1 MKMMLTHLTGS
12 LRGRTQY
19 FDTESISFGIGK
31 QCGIV
36 FDGAKDVVVCPVHAE
51 LKVEEGRP
59 VIRDQS
65 RQAALFVN
73 GQRRAE
79 TVLQDGDLI
88 QFGQEGPL
96 LRFRLCREDAPDT
109 KPLRTIVADCRDIVV
124 RTPHPRYLSPLYL
137 ARHVLAD
144 VARYASPSVRLSAAL
159 LVVIPLLVIVV
170 LGGVAYRQHRL
181 ALQSQQ
187 RVADLVR
194 QLESGRLTQDEME
207 RRIVQERG
215 RVEEL
220 SRRHDELVARLKA
233 SIREQEAAR
242 GSQAELRAIREQLN
256 KVEGEQRFAEAL
268 AERFGGGVGL
278 LQGGYGFV
286 EQGTGRPLRYQ
297 GLDQLGHPYVD
308 KDGDP
313 LVTVEGLGPPV
324 VIYYAGS
331 GFLVD
336 RAGTVLTNRHLVRM
350 WDYYEPARRLLE
362 SGFEPRLA
370 MLRIFFP
377 GIRESFVL
385 EVLGV
390 SDVADLAA
398 LRTDR
403 APSGAPVLRL
413 AAPDE
418 SPRVGEPVVSLSY
431 PGTFDSLMG
440 RLAQPVSDDILKEA
454 GENPSLL
461 AEALAKRGL
470 VRPLVTQG
478 HVADVSP
485 DTLTFEAGAA
495 SGSSG
500 GAVIDR
506 DGRVIAINH
515 AALQRVGGLNVGLRT
530 RPALDLLAQ
539 LRLAPGPAAGGLG
552 R

>member
-36 FDGAKDVVVCPVHAE
+36 FDGAKDAVVCPVHAE
-51 LKVEEGRP
+51 LTVEQGRP

-73 GQRRAE
+73 GQRQAE
-79 TVLQDGDLI
+79 TSLRDGDLI
-88 QFGQEGPL
+88 QFGREGPL
-96 LRFRLCREDAPDT
+96 LRFRLCREDAPGE
-109 KPLRTIVADCRDIVV
+109 KPLRSIMADCRDIVV

-144 VARYASPSVRLSAAL
+144 IVRYASPAVRISAAL
-159 LVVIPLLVIVV
+159 LVVVPLLIIVI

-187 RVADLVR
+187 RTADLVR
-194 QLESGRLTQDEME
+194 QLESERLTQGEME
-207 RRIVQERG
+207 ERIARERG

-220 SRRHDELVARLKA
+220 SRRHSELVAQLKA
-233 SIREQEAAR
+233 SARKQEAAR
-242 GSQAELRAIREQLN
+242 ASQAELRAIREQLN
-256 KVEGEQRFAEAL
+256 KVEGEQRFAEGL
-268 AERFGGGVGL
+268 AERFGGGIGL

-350 WDYYEPARRLLE
+350 WDYYEPARRLVE

-370 MLRIFFP
+370 LLRMFFP
-377 GIRESFVL
+377 GIPEPFAL

-390 SDVADLAA
+390 SEGADLAA

-403 APSGAPVLRL
+403 APAGAPPLRL
-413 AAPDE
+413 AGAEE
-418 SPRVGEPVVSLSY
+418 SPIVGEPVVALSY
-431 PGTFDSLMG
+431 PGSFDSLLG
-440 RLAQPVSDDILKEA
+440 RLAQPLSDDILKEA
-454 GENPSLL
+454 GESPVML
-461 AEALAKRGL
+461 ADVLARRGL

-478 HVADVSP
+478 HVSDVSP

-500 GAVIDR
+500 GAVFDR
-506 DGRVIAINH
+506 VGRVIAINH
-515 AALQRVGGLNVGLRT
+515 ASLQRVGGLNVGLRT
-530 RPALDLLAQ
+530 RPAHELLAR
-539 LRLAPGPAAGGLG
+539 LRLAPGPAADARG